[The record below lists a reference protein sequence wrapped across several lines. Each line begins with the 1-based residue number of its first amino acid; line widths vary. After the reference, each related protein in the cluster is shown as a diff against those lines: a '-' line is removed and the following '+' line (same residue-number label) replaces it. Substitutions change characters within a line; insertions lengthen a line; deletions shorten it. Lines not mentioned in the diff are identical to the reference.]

1 MKKTLIASALLAV
14 SASPA
19 FAAAE
24 NYIVDT
30 QGMHASVNFKINH
43 LGYSW
48 IVGRFNDF
56 SGNFTFDE
64 NNAANNSVAVT
75 VKTASLDTNHGE
87 RDRHIRS
94 DDFLDV
100 SKFPEATF
108 KSTSV
113 TKDDDDEGEYVV
125 KGDLTLHGVTRPVTF
140 EIEQVGAGE
149 DPWGGYRRGFE
160 GEMEI
165 KLADFGIDYDLGP
178 AAATVYL
185 EMHLEGVRQ

>member
-14 SASPA
+14 SATPA
-19 FAAAE
+19 FAAVE
-24 NYIVDT
+24 NYTVDT
-30 QGMHASVNFKINH
+30 KGMHASINFKINH

-56 SGNFTFDE
+56 NGSFAFDE
-64 NNAANNSVAVT
+64 ANAANNSVEVT
-75 VKTASLDTNHGE
+75 VDTASIDTNHGE
-87 RDRHIRS
+87 RDRHLRD

-100 SKFPEATF
+100 SQYPEASF

-113 TKDDDDEGEYVV
+113 TQGDDEGEYVV
-125 KGDLTLHGVTRPVTF
+125 KGDLTLHGVTKPVEF
-140 EIEQVGAGE
+140 DIEQVGAGE

-160 GEMEI
+160 GELELQ
-165 KLADFGIDYDLGP
+165 LADFGIDYDLGP